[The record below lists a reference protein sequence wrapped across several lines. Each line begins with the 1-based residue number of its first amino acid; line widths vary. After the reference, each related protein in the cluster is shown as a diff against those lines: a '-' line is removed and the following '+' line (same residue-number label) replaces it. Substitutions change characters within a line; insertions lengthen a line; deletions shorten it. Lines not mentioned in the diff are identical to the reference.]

1 LLFFPPEL
9 AAESEWHGV
18 GAQAFDGKAEWIRTV
33 YFQRL
38 RNNSDP
44 ALDRE
49 LVNLVLDRARSVV
62 AHPSRP
68 MLHRV
73 ENFEK
78 APFGELALEETL
90 EENPSLSIE
99 QELLMAENVEKP
111 FSCVTLLDA
120 SASMSGDKHLLA
132 SIAVAVLLLEVP
144 SKDTSLVVFSS
155 HAKTIKRLLQEESR
169 EATILRFLKV
179 QPKGFTNIYAG
190 LEEGLKQFGTRGTS
204 GRKVGLI
211 ATDGRSTEGG
221 DPLESAAKYDF
232 LVVLHLHGPGSH
244 LEASEEIAQKGHGIC
259 LEVERFEEL
268 PRRLYEA
275 VRLLARL

>member
-1 LLFFPPEL
+1 MD
-9 AAESEWHGV
+9 
-18 GAQAFDGKAEWIRTV
+18 QAR
-33 YFQRL
+33 R
-38 RNNSDP
+38 
-44 ALDRE
+44 
-49 LVNLVLDRARSVV
+49 VV

-68 MLHRV
+68 MLAQLKSFQ
-73 ENFEK
+73 EN
-78 APFGELALEETL
+78 PFGELALEETL
-90 EENPSLSIE
+90 EDNPSLSVE
-99 QELLMAENVEKP
+99 EELLISESVEKP

-144 SKDTSLVVFSS
+144 PKDTSLVVFSS
-155 HAKTIKRLLQEESR
+155 TSKTIKRLRVEESR
-169 EATILRFLKV
+169 EDTILRFLKV

-190 LEEGLKQFGTRGTS
+190 LDEGLKQFKTRGAR

-221 DPLESAAKYDF
+221 DPLEAASKYDF

-244 LEASEEIAQKGHGIC
+244 LEASQEIAQKGHGIC

-268 PRRLYEA
+268 PQRLYEA
-275 VRLLARL
+275 VRLLSRL

>member
-1 LLFFPPEL
+1 MQ
-9 AAESEWHGV
+9 WQGV
-18 GAQAFDGKAEWIRTV
+18 GAQAFDGRADWMRTV

-38 RNNSDP
+38 RSQKNDP
-44 ALDRE
+44 AMDRQ
-49 LVNLVLDRARSVV
+49 LVHLVMEKAKSIV

-68 MLHRV
+68 TVTHL
-73 ENFEK
+73 ENFSR
-78 APFGELALEETL
+78 APFGELSLEETL
-90 EENPSLSIE
+90 EENPGLSTSA
-99 QELLMAENVEKP
+99 ELLMEESREKP
-111 FSCVTLLDA
+111 FCCVTLLDV

-144 SKDTSLVVFSS
+144 PKDTSLVVFAS
-155 HAKTIKRLLQEESR
+155 HAKTIKRLSFEESR
-169 EATILRFLKV
+169 EQTILRFLRV
-179 QPKGFTNIYAG
+179 QPKGFTNIYGG
-190 LEEGLKQFGTRGTS
+190 LDEGLKQFRLGGVR

-221 DPLESAAKYDF
+221 DPLEVAAKYDF

-244 LEASEEIAQKGHGIC
+244 LEASQDIAQKGHGIC

-268 PRRLYEA
+268 PRRLYDA